1 MLRQVIILILVT
13 SSCGAKVD
21 FSEDILPILESHCF
35 KCHRQDYK
43 KSDYKLE
50 TRDSAIADDIIVPG
64 DSNESIFIELIE
76 LDDSDEDVMPP
87 SKEERLTK
95 NQKQLLRDWIDAGAS
110 WPQGVA
116 LKMPTAVDFKRDI
129 NPILQKLTEQEREKI
144 KLWIKSGAEWPSENN
159 QQSIALTKRIQ
170 KLIISQSKEKKESEM
185 KSYSSTIPQSGKGYH
200 MIAVP
205 SGSFF
210 MGSSEKESHHKPHEG
225 PVRNVQINAF
235 WIGKY
240 EVSWN
245 EYEKFM
251 MDGGRRKKDGSKQF
265 PSPNEPDID
274 LISRPTKPYVEMTF
288 GMGKDGYP
296 AISMTQHAALQYC
309 KWLSS
314 QTGHFYRLPT
324 EAEWEY
330 ACRAGTKTAYSFGD
344 SEKDL
349 NDYGWF
355 IDNSDFKYQKIGKKK
370 PNPWGIHDMHG
381 NVAEWTMDIFSKKG
395 YDPKSL
401 DNPWVRGRTLYPR
414 VARGGSWN
422 DFPESL
428 RSTARLPS
436 AKSWKQQ
443 DPQLPKSIWYLT
455 DAQWLGFRII
465 RPLKIPSPEQMEL
478 IWNAGVN
485 HDTLE

>member
-95 NQKQLLRDWIDAGAS
+95 NQKQLLRDWIDEGAS

-116 LKMPTAVDFKRDI
+116 LKMPTALDFKRDI

-205 SGSFF
+205 SGTFF

-235 WIGKY
+235 W
-240 EVSWN
+240 
-245 EYEKFM
+245 
-251 MDGGRRKKDGSKQF
+251 D
-265 PSPNEPDID
+265 
-274 LISRPTKPYVEMTF
+274 
-288 GMGKDGYP
+288 
-296 AISMTQHAALQYC
+296 
-309 KWLSS
+309 
-314 QTGHFYRLPT
+314 
-324 EAEWEY
+324 WE
-330 ACRAGTKTAYSFGD
+330 
-344 SEKDL
+344 
-349 NDYGWF
+349 
-355 IDNSDFKYQKIGKKK
+355 I
-370 PNPWGIHDMHG
+370 
-381 NVAEWTMDIFSKKG
+381 
-395 YDPKSL
+395 
-401 DNPWVRGRTLYPR
+401 
-414 VARGGSWN
+414 
-422 DFPESL
+422 
-428 RSTARLPS
+428 
-436 AKSWKQQ
+436 
-443 DPQLPKSIWYLT
+443 
-455 DAQWLGFRII
+455 
-465 RPLKIPSPEQMEL
+465 
-478 IWNAGVN
+478 
-485 HDTLE
+485 